1 MRRLAASFAL
11 ALGLIGMGLAALVWR
26 GPEPGGVD
34 DLYTLL
40 FGPADLGPADPA
52 SVVRRSSPNDALA
65 CPPAAC
71 RGAVDLVAPI
81 FAVEPDVLRAAA
93 LAALMAE
100 PGAERVYAGTWSDED
115 RIVLRSRLMRYP
127 DTVNLRVISLGEGQS
142 SLLLYSRSQIG
153 WSDMGVNRARLARVI
168 ERLTAGLPVAR

>member
-1 MRRLAASFAL
+1 
-11 ALGLIGMGLAALVWR
+11 
-26 GPEPGGVD
+26 
-34 DLYTLL
+34 
-40 FGPADLGPADPA
+40 
-52 SVVRRSSPNDALA
+52 
-65 CPPAAC
+65 
-71 RGAVDLVAPI
+71 
-81 FAVEPDVLRAAA
+81 